1 MQAPWGAVLQCTPL
15 RPYADHF
22 FTAAS
27 LHLKERPEEWNA
39 IAAHAAV
46 PRERLRLLKQVHG
59 NQVVTIPSEHRA
71 PWAPPEADAATSD
84 DPSSA
89 LVIQV
94 ADCAPVLLA
103 DTQSGAVAAIHAG
116 WRSTMQR
123 IVGRAIHEMVDQF
136 GTRPADLVAAIGPS
150 LGECCGEMGEEV
162 VDAFR
167 ASGHDETEIGRWF
180 SRSSGGRPHFKLW
193 QANRDQL
200 IAAGVND
207 RAVHVAGLCTRTYKD
222 VFHSYR
228 AEGSAAGRM
237 AAVIR
242 PGKPRVRTRR
252 SLRSSTAS

>member
-15 RPYADHF
+15 LPYAAHF

-27 LHLKERPEEWNA
+27 LQLKERPEEWNA

-59 NQVVTIPSEHRA
+59 NQVVTVRPEHRDA
-71 PWAPPEADAATSD
+71 WAPPEADAATSD
-84 DPSSA
+84 DASSA

-103 DTQSGAVAAIHAG
+103 DRRSGAVAAIHAG

-123 IVGRAIHEMVDQF
+123 IVGRAIQEMVDQF
-136 GTRPADLVAAIGPS
+136 GTRPPDLIAAIGPS

-162 VDAFR
+162 VEAFR
-167 ASGHDETEIGRWF
+167 AIGHDEAEIESWF
-180 SRSSGGRPHFKLW
+180 SRAPGARPHFKLW
-193 QANRDQL
+193 AANRDQL
-200 IAAGVND
+200 VAAGVSD
-207 RAVHVAGLCTRTYKD
+207 RAIHVAGLCTRTYKD

-228 AEGSAAGRM
+228 AAGSAAGRM

-242 PGKPRVRTRR
+242 PGKPGVAP
-252 SLRSSTAS
+252 LV